1 VELCRLPLR
10 GAGGE
15 PIDFLQT
22 INSHGV
28 ARLAPA
34 LADET
39 AGTYRR
45 SLRLGERVLP
55 ITMRAKSGE
64 IVVESAGRV
73 GKRDAELI
81 GAMISRMFRLDDDL
95 SPFYAR
101 IAGDER
107 LKWAAAGG
115 GRLLASPTVF
125 EDVVKTIC
133 TTNCVWGA
141 TVRMTDALVQLGG
154 GAFPE
159 PSLLAKTPDA
169 WYRDVAKMGYRGP
182 YVKVIAADVASGKL
196 DLETLLSGRG
206 LTDEEV
212 DERLRKLPG
221 VGPYAAAHIAQ
232 LLGRHKRLILDSWTR
247 PAYLRLTGKKT
258 AKDRTIERAFAAYG
272 DYAGLAF
279 WLVLTHEWHEEL

>member
-15 PIDFLQT
+15 PIDFLRT

-28 ARLAPA
+28 AHLAPA
-34 LADET
+34 AVDDAT
-39 AGTYRR
+39 STYRR
-45 SLRLGERVLP
+45 TLGLGDRIVAV
-55 ITMRAKSGE
+55 TMREEKCE
-64 IVVESAGRV
+64 IVVTSDTKV
-73 GKRDAELI
+73 GKRDARI
-81 GAMISRMFRLDDDL
+81 VGNAVARMFRLDANL
-95 SPFYAR
+95 APFYAR
-101 IAGDER
+101 ISNDPM
-107 LKWAAAGG
+107 LSWAANGS

-141 TVRMTDALVQLGG
+141 TVRMATALVEVGG

-159 PSLLAKTPDA
+159 PEQLAKTPDA
-169 WYRDVAKMGYRGP
+169 WYKDVAKMGYRGP
-182 YVKVIAADVASGKL
+182 YVKAIARDVVAGA
-196 DLETLLSGRG
+196 LELEALLPGRG
-206 LTDEEV
+206 LDDDEVE
-212 DERLRKLPG
+212 ERLRELPG

-247 PAYLRLTGKKT
+247 PTYLRLAGKKS
-258 AKDRTIERAFAAYG
+258 AKDRTIERAFARYG

-279 WLVLTHEWHEEL
+279 WIYLTHNWHA